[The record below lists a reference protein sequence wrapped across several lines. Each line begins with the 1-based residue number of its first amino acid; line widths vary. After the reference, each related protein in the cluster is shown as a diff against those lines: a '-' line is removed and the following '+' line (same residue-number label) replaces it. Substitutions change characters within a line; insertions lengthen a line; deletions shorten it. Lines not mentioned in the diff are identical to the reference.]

1 MAALIALGAIGLFSA
16 GVIAGII
23 AVVSVAIRREEKNLS
38 LTSAATDNLT
48 RAGRWL
54 NGVYVRTPHSTVI
67 AGRATAAAYQRPL
80 ASSR

>member
-1 MAALIALGAIGLFSA
+1 MAALIALGAIGLFTA

-23 AVVSVAIRREEKNLS
+23 GLVSLAIRREERNLS

-54 NGVYVRTPHSTVI
+54 NGVHVRAPHST
-67 AGRATAAAYQRPL
+67 ATASRPTAL
-80 ASSR
+80 V